1 MRSNAFGGVFV
12 GCWAFVQIRGVYAVR
27 SSKNRPRALFKPCYK
42 RLFTPFL
49 FFCRW
54 GKGSRLGSWKV
65 VSLESYAR
73 GRGGSPRFGASLKGY
88 ELKQGKEDPPT
99 RPRYNVYKS
108 FGVACVY
115 WVFGLFLVGASV
127 GWSVSVGCV
136 EAVRWVSACGKI
148 RTAFGVR
155 LN

>member
-1 MRSNAFGGVFV
+1 MRFV
-12 GCWAFVQIRGVYAVR
+12 RRKIGRAPFSSLVTNVCSRLSFFFVA
-27 SSKNRPRALFKPCYK
+27 AAK
-42 RLFTPFL
+42 R
-49 FFCRW
+49 
-54 GKGSRLGSWKV
+54 SRLGSWKN

-88 ELKQGKEDPPT
+88 ELKKGKGDPPT

-108 FGVACVY
+108 FGIACVY
-115 WVFGLFLVGASV
+115 WGFGLFLVGASV

-148 RTAFGVR
+148 RAAFGGW